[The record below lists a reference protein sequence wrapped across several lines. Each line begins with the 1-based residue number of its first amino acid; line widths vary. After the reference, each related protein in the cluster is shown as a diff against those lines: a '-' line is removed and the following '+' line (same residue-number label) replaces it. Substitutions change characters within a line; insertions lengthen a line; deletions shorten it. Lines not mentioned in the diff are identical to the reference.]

1 MKYYGFIYEGNIEK
15 YNATLTEG
23 FDTPFDA
30 LAEANK
36 KWDSYPEFQI
46 ARLLVVLKDDES
58 LNNYAYFQFTSS
70 SACKKFLSGKENI
83 VWSNPS
89 EQIWNGDSTMMK

>member
-15 YNATLTEG
+15 YNVASTG
-23 FDTPFDA
+23 SFDTPFDA

-36 KWDSYPEFQI
+36 KWDSYPDFQI
-46 ARLLVVLKDDES
+46 ARLLLVLKGDEA

-70 SACKKFLSGKENI
+70 SACKKFILGKENI

-89 EQIWNGDSTMMK
+89 EQIWNGDATIMK